1 MTTALLDE
9 PATAAVDRP
18 PDASELVSL
27 VIPVLNECESLEA
40 LHAEIAEVAAANRLR
55 VEVIFVDDGS
65 SDGSWKVIEK
75 LSAADPRVR
84 GIRFRRN
91 FGKAAALAAGFKAA
105 SGTSILTLDADLQ
118 DDPHEIPR
126 FLAALG
132 EGRDVVS
139 GWKKV
144 RHDPWHKVWPS
155 RLFNAMVGAVT
166 GVWLHDHNCGMKAYR
181 AEVFQEVR
189 LYGELHRFIPV
200 LAESRGFKVGE
211 LVINH
216 RQRKFGY
223 SKYGVRRFAKGFLDL
238 LTVKFLTGFGH
249 RPQHLLGNFGLL
261 PVALGIIGMLFL
273 GVNAI
278 FRLAS
283 DHTVGASTTT
293 QIVIAILSVGLL
305 LFGAQLAI
313 AGLIAE
319 LIVDRG
325 PEDLDP
331 YCVAER
337 TGLTTEPDRI
347 NHRGTETQRR

>member
-1 MTTALLDE
+1 MAIVVLEESE
-9 PATAAVDRP
+9 PKPQDIPHLIA
-18 PDASELVSL
+18 DAELISL
-27 VIPVLNECESLEA
+27 VIPVLNERESLEP
-40 LHAEIAEVAAANRLR
+40 LHREIGEVAAANNLR
-55 VEVIFVDDGS
+55 IEIVFVDDGS
-65 SDGSWKVIEK
+65 TDGSWKLIEK
-75 LSAADPRVR
+75 LGAADPRVR

-91 FGKAAALAAGFKAA
+91 FGKAAALSAGFKAA
-105 SGTSILTLDADLQ
+105 AGKSIMTLDADLQ

-132 EGRDVVS
+132 EGLDVVS

-155 RLFNAMVGAVT
+155 RLFNGMVGAVT

-216 RQRKFGY
+216 RQRKFGH
-223 SKYGVRRFAKGFLDL
+223 SKYGIRRFFKGFLDL

-249 RPQHLLGNFGLL
+249 RPQHLLGNFGLI
-261 PVALGIIGMLFL
+261 PVALGIFGMLFL
-273 GVNAI
+273 AVNAI
-278 FRLAS
+278 VRLAS
-283 DHTVGASTTT
+283 EHTVGASTTT

-325 PEDLDP
+325 QDDVQQ
-331 YCVAER
+331 YSVAER
-337 TGLTTEPDRI
+337 TVE
-347 NHRGTETQRR
+347 N

>member
-1 MTTALLDE
+1 MTQPPILDE
-9 PATAAVDRP
+9 PMAEELEVSDG
-18 PDASELVSL
+18 ASAGELISL
-27 VIPVLNECESLEA
+27 VIPVFNERESLEP
-40 LHAEIAEVAAANRLR
+40 LYSEIVEVARTNQLR
-55 VEVIFVDDGS
+55 IETVFVDDGS
-65 SDGSWKVIEK
+65 SDGSWKIIEK
-75 LSAADPRVR
+75 LSSNDPQVH

-105 SGTSILTLDADLQ
+105 AGKLILTLDADLQ

-132 EGRDVVS
+132 EGLDVVS

-155 RLFNAMVGAVT
+155 RFFNSMVGAVT

-181 AEVFQEVR
+181 AEVFQEVK

-216 RQRKFGY
+216 RQRKFGR

-238 LTVKFLTGFGH
+238 ITVKFLTGFGH
-249 RPQHLLGNFGLL
+249 RPQHLLGNFGLI
-261 PVALGIIGMLFL
+261 PVGLGIFGMLFL
-273 GVNAI
+273 AINAGV
-278 FRLAS
+278 RLAS
-283 DHTVGASTTT
+283 ASTVGASSTT

-325 PEDLDP
+325 PDDLDP
-331 YCVAER
+331 YSVAER
-337 TGLTTEPDRI
+337 TQNQNPTG
-347 NHRGTETQRR
+347 

>member
-1 MTTALLDE
+1 MAIVVLDE
-9 PATAAVDRP
+9 SEPKSQDIPLLIA
-18 PDASELVSL
+18 DAELISL
-27 VIPVLNECESLEA
+27 VIPVLNERESLEP
-40 LHAEIAEVAAANRLR
+40 LYREIGEVAAANRLR
-55 VEVIFVDDGS
+55 IEIVFVDDGS
-65 SDGSWKVIEK
+65 TDGSWKVIEE
-75 LSAADPRVR
+75 LGAADPRVR

-105 SGTSILTLDADLQ
+105 AGKSIVTLDADLQ

-132 EGRDVVS
+132 EGLDVVS

-155 RLFNAMVGAVT
+155 WLFNGMVGAVT

-216 RQRKFGY
+216 RQRKFGH
-223 SKYGVRRFAKGFLDL
+223 SKYGIRRFFKGFLDL

-249 RPQHLLGNFGLL
+249 RPQHLLGNFGLI
-261 PVALGIIGMLFL
+261 PVALGIFGMLFL
-273 GVNAI
+273 AVNAI
-278 FRLAS
+278 VRLAS
-283 DHTVGASTTT
+283 EHTVGASTTT

-325 PEDLDP
+325 QDDVQQ
-331 YCVAER
+331 YSVSER
-337 TGLTTEPDRI
+337 MDVK
-347 NHRGTETQRR
+347 

>member
-1 MTTALLDE
+1 MTATLHE
-9 PATAAVDRP
+9 PAVLPFNRP
-18 PDASELVSL
+18 PDAAEGELLSL
-27 VIPVLNECESLEA
+27 VIPVLNEKESLEP
-40 LHAEIAEVAAANRLR
+40 LFAEIAEVAATNRLR
-55 VEVIFVDDGS
+55 IEVVFVDDGS
-65 SDGSWKVIEK
+65 TDGSWKVIEK
-75 LSAADPRVR
+75 IAAADERVKA
-84 GIRFRRN
+84 IRFRRN

-105 SGTSILTLDADLQ
+105 AGKSIMTLDADLQ

-126 FLAALG
+126 FLAELRNG
-132 EGRDVVS
+132 FDVVS

-155 RLFNAMVGAVT
+155 RLFNSMVGAVT

-216 RQRKFGY
+216 RQRKFGH
-223 SKYGVRRFAKGFLDL
+223 SKYGFRRFAKGFLDL

-249 RPQHLLGNFGLL
+249 RPQHLLGNFGLI
-261 PVALGIIGMLFL
+261 PVGLGILGMLFL
-273 GVNAI
+273 AANAI
-278 FRLAS
+278 LRVAS
-283 DHTVGASTTT
+283 EHTVGASSTT
-293 QIVIAILSVGLL
+293 QIVIAIISVGLL

-325 PEDLDP
+325 PDDLDP
-331 YCVAER
+331 YCIAEKI
-337 TGLTTEPDRI
+337 EPEPLAGAGVDP
-347 NHRGTETQRR
+347 

>member
-1 MTTALLDE
+1 MNSTAILAQPAAAALPPEAVEGKLL
-9 PATAAVDRP
+9 
-18 PDASELVSL
+18 SL
-27 VIPVLNECESLEA
+27 VIPVLNERESLEP
-40 LHAEIAEVAAANRLR
+40 LFVEIAAVAAANRLNI
-55 VEVIFVDDGS
+55 EVVFVDDGS
-65 SDGSWKVIEK
+65 TDGSWTTIEK
-75 LSAADPRVR
+75 LAASDPRVR
-84 GIRFRRN
+84 GVRFRRN

-105 SGTSILTLDADLQ
+105 LGKSVMTLDADLQ

-126 FLAALG
+126 FIAALG
-132 EGRDVVS
+132 EGLDVVS

-200 LAESRGFKVGE
+200 LAGSRGFKIGE

-216 RQRKFGY
+216 RQRKFGH

-249 RPQHLLGNFGLL
+249 RPQHLLGNFGLI
-261 PVALGIIGMLFL
+261 PVGLGVLGMLL
-273 GVNAI
+273 LAVNAVV
-278 FRLAS
+278 RLVS
-283 DHTVGASTTT
+283 DHQTGASSTT
-293 QIVIAILSVGLL
+293 QIVIAIISVGLL

-325 PEDLDP
+325 PDDLDP
-331 YCVAER
+331 YCIAER
-337 TGLTTEPDRI
+337 TPPTE
-347 NHRGTETQRR
+347 

>member
-1 MTTALLDE
+1 MAIVVLDE
-9 PATAAVDRP
+9 SEPKPQDIPHLIA
-18 PDASELVSL
+18 DAELISL
-27 VIPVLNECESLEA
+27 VIPVLNERESLEP
-40 LHAEIAEVAAANRLR
+40 LCREIGEVAAANNLR
-55 VEVIFVDDGS
+55 IEIVFVDDGS
-65 SDGSWKVIEK
+65 TDGSWKLIEQ
-75 LSAADPRVR
+75 LGAADPRVR

-91 FGKAAALAAGFKAA
+91 FGKAAALSAGFKAA
-105 SGTSILTLDADLQ
+105 AGKSIMTLDADLQ

-132 EGRDVVS
+132 EGLDVVS

-155 RLFNAMVGAVT
+155 RLFNGMVGAVT

-216 RQRKFGY
+216 RQRKFGH
-223 SKYGVRRFAKGFLDL
+223 SKYGIRRFFKGFLDL

-249 RPQHLLGNFGLL
+249 RPQHLLGNFGLI
-261 PVALGIIGMLFL
+261 PVALGIFGMLFL
-273 GVNAI
+273 AANAI
-278 FRLAS
+278 VRLAS
-283 DHTVGASTTT
+283 EHTVGASTTT

-325 PEDLDP
+325 QDDVQQ
-331 YCVAER
+331 YSVAER
-337 TGLTTEPDRI
+337 TE
-347 NHRGTETQRR
+347 EK